1 MKIRIGEKEYD
12 VQIAETEEEKESG
25 LQNTHY
31 LPEDEGMLF
40 IYEEPDE
47 LSFWM
52 QDTPLALDVIFI
64 NDDYEVIAVHKGE
77 PNSETPMTENDA
89 KFVLELNVDSGV
101 KVGDELEFT
110 GDTESKSKMLVL
122 NEEGETQM
130 ELDGGERIFS
140 RKNTKTLIKMANKA
154 YNSKK
159 ESDYK
164 SLGNKVFK
172 FLEIQDNNKPEFVDS
187 PKGKE

>member
-12 VQIAETEEEKESG
+12 VQIAETEGEKESG

-172 FLEIQDNNKPEFVDS
+172 FLEIQDNNKPEYVDS
-187 PKGKE
+187 PKKEE